1 MIVRKFCLKTR
12 IRHCSPFSNK
22 FHLLNMN
29 QILLHTKTTVS
40 RSFMLIAGW
49 FVYWL
54 PVDLPADLTADCRL
68 ICCWLPFDLP
78 TDCWLICLLIAG
90 WFACWLPVDLPTDC
104 RLICLLIAGWFATDC
119 RLICPQ
125 IAVWCACWLRVDLPA
140 DLTADCRLICPRIAC
155 WLPFDLPA
163 DCRCICLQ
171 IAGVFACRLPV
182 DSPADFRVIYQL
194 IAIWLTNW
202 VPVDLHIIRIHIILL
217 TKTTAA
223 QNEDALSFYTV
234 RGLYFL
240 AVVLWEVNF
249 CCICNTPN
257 HLYEHFALNSAAALS
272 NRTWVFSRVY
282 ARVWFC
288 ALKQDFCR
296 AFR

>member
-40 RSFMLIAGW
+40 CSFMLIAGW

-54 PVDLPADLTADCRL
+54 PVDLPADFRLVAGWFACWLPLDLPADLTADCRL

-78 TDCWLICLLIAG
+78 
-90 WFACWLPVDLPTDC
+90 VDC
-104 RLICLLIAGWFATDC
+104 RLIGLL
-119 RLICPQ
+119 
-125 IAVWCACWLRVDLPA
+125 
-140 DLTADCRLICPRIAC
+140 
-155 WLPFDLPA
+155 
-163 DCRCICLQ
+163 

-182 DSPADFRVIYQL
+182 DSSADFRVVYQL
-194 IAIWLTNW
+194 IAVWLTSW

-223 QNEDALSFYTV
+223 QNEDALSYYTV
-234 RGLYFL
+234 RGWYFL
-240 AVVLWEVNF
+240 TVVLWEIYF

-257 HLYEHFALNSAAALS
+257 HLYEHFALNGAAALS
-272 NRTWVFSRVY
+272 NRMWVFSRVY
-282 ARVWFC
+282 AWVWFC
-288 ALKQDFCR
+288 AQKQDFCR
-296 AFR
+296 AFGKPRIF